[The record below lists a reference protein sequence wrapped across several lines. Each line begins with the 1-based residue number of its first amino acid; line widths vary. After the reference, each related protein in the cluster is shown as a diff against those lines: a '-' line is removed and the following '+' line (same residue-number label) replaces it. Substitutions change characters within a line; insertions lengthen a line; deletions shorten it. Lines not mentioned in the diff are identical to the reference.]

1 MARLLAQYDI
11 DHELP
16 FDVFVPATRWPD
28 LAVAAVGAARN
39 QRGAKVMRLAR
50 AELRLAAAPARSP
63 RATALADTS
72 DLRG

>member
-28 LAVAAVGAARN
+28 LAVAAVGAARAISGG
-39 QRGAKVMRLAR
+39 RR
-50 AELRLAAAPARSP
+50 
-63 RATALADTS
+63 
-72 DLRG
+72 